1 MKEYLI
7 SINISGMLM
16 NYNKLKEAEANFLAF
31 YPKGFE
37 DEGLLPI
44 IKRHNTEKI
53 GKRVE
58 ELFAPERFRN
68 PDEICENFAKIVS
81 KSTLISL
88 FEKPKV
94 RDMIKQMSM
103 DQRDMLSIA
112 LYELIHGKRE
122 KGFEMIVEV
131 LAIYTLAKWSIV
143 TLIPYYY
150 DREKNFFIKPT
161 TTKDI
166 IKFFEIGGIIYK
178 PRPTYEFYERY
189 TAVLLQMR
197 TLVSPLIGK
206 DNAGFTGFLMMAMGK

>member
-1 MKEYLI
+1 
-7 SINISGMLM
+7 M
-16 NYNKLKEAEANFLAF
+16 NLQKLKEAEANFFAF

-44 IKRHNTEKI
+44 IKRHNTEGI
-53 GKRVE
+53 GKSVR

-68 PDEICENFAKIVS
+68 ADEICESFAKIVS

-94 RDMIKQMSM
+94 RDMVKNMSM

-112 LYELIHGKRE
+112 LYEILHGKRE

-131 LAIYTLAKWSIV
+131 LALYGLARWSIV

-150 DREKNFFIKPT
+150 DRENNFFIKPN

-178 PRPTYEFYERY
+178 PRPTYEFYSRY
-189 TAVLLQMR
+189 TQILSQMR
-197 TLVSPLIGK
+197 EHVSPLIGA
-206 DNAGFTGFLMMAMGK
+206 DNAGFTGFLMMTMK

>member
-1 MKEYLI
+1 
-7 SINISGMLM
+7 M
-16 NYNKLKEAEANFLAF
+16 NLDKLKFAEANFFAF

-44 IKRHNTEKI
+44 IKRHNTEGI
-53 GKRVE
+53 GKSVQ
-58 ELFAPERFRN
+58 ELFAPEKFQN
-68 PDEICENFAKIVS
+68 PDEICESFAKMVS

-94 RDMIKQMSM
+94 RDMIKTMSM

-112 LYELIHGKRE
+112 LYEMLHGKRE
-122 KGFEMIVEV
+122 NGFEMIVEV

-143 TLIPYYY
+143 TLISYYY

-166 IKFFEIGGIIYK
+166 IKFFEIGGIVYK
-178 PRPTYEFYERY
+178 PRPSYEFYERY
-189 TAVLLQMR
+189 TRILSEMR
-197 TLVSPLIGK
+197 AHVNPLIGR
-206 DNAGFTGFLMMAMGK
+206 DNAGFTGFLMMAMER

>member
-1 MKEYLI
+1 M
-7 SINISGMLM
+7 NID
-16 NYNKLKEAEANFLAF
+16 KLKEAEANFFAF

-44 IKRHNTEKI
+44 IKRHNTEGI
-53 GKRVE
+53 GKIVR

-68 PDEICENFAKIVS
+68 SDEICESFAKIVS
-81 KSTLISL
+81 KSTLVSL

-103 DQRDMLSIA
+103 YQRDMLSIA
-112 LYELIHGKRE
+112 LYELLHGKKAR
-122 KGFEMIVEV
+122 GVEMIVEV
-131 LAIYTLAKWSIV
+131 LALYTLAKWSIV

-166 IKFFEIGGIIYK
+166 IKFFEINGVIYK
-178 PRPTYEFYERY
+178 PRPTYAFYERY
-189 TAVLLQMR
+189 TSVLSDMR
-197 TLVSPLIGK
+197 SHVNPMIGR

>member
-1 MKEYLI
+1 
-7 SINISGMLM
+7 M
-16 NYNKLKEAEANFLAF
+16 NLDKLKEAEANFFAF

-44 IKRHNTEKI
+44 IKRHNTAGI
-53 GKRVE
+53 GKSVR
-58 ELFAPERFRN
+58 ELFAPERFQN
-68 PDEICENFAKIVS
+68 ADEICESFVKIVS

-94 RDMIKQMSM
+94 RDMVKQMSM

-112 LYELIHGKRE
+112 LYEMLHGKRE

-131 LAIYTLAKWSIV
+131 LALYSLAKWSIV

-150 DREKNFFIKPT
+150 DRENNFFIKPN

-178 PRPTYEFYERY
+178 PRPTYEFYSRY
-189 TAVLLQMR
+189 TQILSQMR
-197 TLVSPLIGK
+197 EHVSPLIGR

>member
-1 MKEYLI
+1 
-7 SINISGMLM
+7 M
-16 NYNKLKEAEANFLAF
+16 NLDKLKFAEANFFAF

-44 IKRHNTEKI
+44 IKRHNTEGI
-53 GKRVE
+53 GKSVRD
-58 ELFAPERFRN
+58 LFAPERFRN
-68 PDEICENFAKIVS
+68 PDEICESFAKIVS

-112 LYELIHGKRE
+112 LYEMLHGKRE
-122 KGFEMIVEV
+122 KGFEMIVEI
-131 LAIYTLAKWSIV
+131 LAIYSLAKWSIV

-150 DREKNFFIKPT
+150 DREKNYFIKPT

-166 IKFFEIGGIIYK
+166 IKFFEIGGIVYK
-178 PRPTYEFYERY
+178 PRPSFEFYESY
-189 TAVLLQMR
+189 TRILTKMR
-197 TLVSPLIGK
+197 AQVSQLIGK
-206 DNAGFTGFLMMAMGK
+206 DNAGFTGFLMMAMEK